1 MNGTEYLKLLG
12 DRVWVKL
19 DEAVSH
25 TETDSGIII
34 PLNELT
40 ETDGGRITTRPSNR
54 KYFSS
59 GTIVAISDKASELL
73 SNSVK
78 PGDKIYV
85 NDRVVNKDYQFF
97 PDRSKLV
104 QDFKGHILIS
114 ANYVE
119 AKIND

>member
-1 MNGTEYLKLLG
+1 MEHNLTLLG
-12 DRVWVKL
+12 DRVWIKL

-59 GTIVAISDKASELL
+59 GTVVALSDKSSEML
-73 SNSVK
+73 SHSIKV
-78 PGDKIYV
+78 GDRVYV

-97 PDRSKLV
+97 PDRTKLV
-104 QDFKGHILIS
+104 QEFKGDILIS
-114 ANYVE
+114 ANYIEV
-119 AKIND
+119 KIND